1 MFETFAFGYNFGIG
15 LVLALIAIVG
25 YIVLAIL
32 TVIATIGICAMLLR
46 GWRALARKFGK
57 ATQ

>member
-1 MFETFAFGYNFGIG
+1 MFEAYTFGYNFGIG
-15 LVLALIAIVG
+15 IVLAIIAIVG

-32 TVIATIGICAMLLR
+32 TVIATIGIYAMLLR

>member
-1 MFETFAFGYNFGIG
+1 MFGPYAFGYNFGIG
-15 LVLALIAIVG
+15 MVLALVAVVG

-32 TVIATIGICAMLLR
+32 TAIATIGICAMLLR